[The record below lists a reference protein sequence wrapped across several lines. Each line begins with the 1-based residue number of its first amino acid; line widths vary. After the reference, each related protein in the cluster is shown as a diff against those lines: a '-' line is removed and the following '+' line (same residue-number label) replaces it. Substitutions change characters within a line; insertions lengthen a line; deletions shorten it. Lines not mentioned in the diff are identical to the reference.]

1 MAVDLSTYK
10 NAIANAYEG
19 RAVRDA
25 IVAMVQAVQ
34 DAINAGSSGLDS
46 RVTALETTVSGT
58 NGLESQVSAL
68 ETTVSGTN
76 GLESQ
81 VSALET
87 TVSGTDGLESKVTA
101 LETTVYGT
109 GGLGYKVD
117 SLESTFNGYAVT
129 TDQHLDDLDDRVTAL
144 EGGGNT

>member
-46 RVTALETTVSGT
+46 RVTALETAVSGTGGLESQVTALETAVSGT
-58 NGLESQVSAL
+58 NGLESQVSTL
-68 ETTVSGTN
+68 ETTVSGTGGIN
-76 GLESQ
+76 DKI
-81 VSALET
+81 
-87 TVSGTDGLESKVTA
+87 TDLYHNDDTIGHQI
-101 LETTVYGT
+101 Y
-109 GGLGYKVD
+109 
-117 SLESTFNGYAVT
+117 SL
-129 TDQHLDDLDDRVTAL
+129 DQRVTAL

>member
-25 IVAMVQAVQ
+25 IVAMVQAVE

-46 RVTALETTVSGT
+46 RVTALETAVSGTNGLESQVSALETAVSGT

-68 ETTVSGTN
+68 ETTVSGT
-76 GLESQ
+76 
-81 VSALET
+81 
-87 TVSGTDGLESKVTA
+87 
-101 LETTVYGT
+101 
-109 GGLGYKVD
+109 GGLDYKVD
-117 SLESTFNGYAVT
+117 SLESTFNSYAVI

>member
-1 MAVDLSTYK
+1 MAIDLSTYK

-25 IVAMVQAVQ
+25 IVAMVQAVE

-46 RVTALETTVSGT
+46 RVT
-58 NGLESQVSAL
+58 AL

>member
-68 ETTVSGTN
+68 ETTVSGT
-76 GLESQ
+76 
-81 VSALET
+81 
-87 TVSGTDGLESKVTA
+87 DGLESKVTA
-101 LETTVYGT
+101 LDTTVYGT

-117 SLESTFNGYAVT
+117 SLESTFNSYAVI

>member
-46 RVTALETTVSGT
+46 RVTALET
-58 NGLESQVSAL
+58 A
-68 ETTVSGTN
+68 VSGTN

-117 SLESTFNGYAVT
+117 SLESTFNSYAVI

>member
-46 RVTALETTVSGT
+46 RATALETTVSGT
-58 NGLESQVSAL
+58 DGLESQVSAL
-68 ETTVSGTN
+68 ETTVSGTGGIN
-76 GLESQ
+76 DKI
-81 VSALET
+81 
-87 TVSGTDGLESKVTA
+87 TDLYHNDDTIGHQI
-101 LETTVYGT
+101 Y
-109 GGLGYKVD
+109 
-117 SLESTFNGYAVT
+117 SL
-129 TDQHLDDLDDRVTAL
+129 DQRVTAL

>member
-25 IVAMVQAVQ
+25 IVAMVQAVE

-68 ETTVSGTN
+68 ETTVSGTG

-87 TVSGTDGLESKVTA
+87 TVSGTDGLESQVTA
-101 LETTVYGT
+101 LNTTIYGT
-109 GGLGYKVD
+109 GGLGSRVGA
-117 SLESTFNGYAVT
+117 LENIFHNYTVI